1 MNFASSTRRAAVAIK
16 EGRGSSA
23 IKRRIKPALGRL
35 ARAVA
40 RQPVLRRC
48 AVLFLGLAPGLKP
61 RLRHLMHS
69 GPAAITSIPEIS
81 PAARRIYR
89 RLKRQQDVR
98 KAD

>member
-1 MNFASSTRRAAVAIK
+1 MSFASSLRRAAVAIK

-48 AVLFLGLAPGLKP
+48 AMLILGLAPGLKT
-61 RLRHLMHS
+61 RLRHLRHS
-69 GPAAITSIPEIS
+69 APSAITSMPEIS
-81 PAARRIYR
+81 PAAQRIYR
-89 RLKRQQDVR
+89 RLKRQQDLR
-98 KAD
+98 EAD